1 LPVITHTGAPK
12 SGYPYSAPILS
23 LKLAAAVQASPFIE
37 DLPIEDFGALREKS
51 MVGKRFKPCDETWGL
66 VLFEMSPSTELLAYA
81 ALALVAY
88 AVALLL
94 LWLWL

>member
-1 LPVITHTGAPK
+1 MRNQW
-12 SGYPYSAPILS
+12 SAS
-23 LKLAAAVQASPFIE
+23 AFNS
-37 DLPIEDFGALREKS
+37 
-51 MVGKRFKPCDETWGL
+51 CDETWGL

>member
-1 LPVITHTGAPK
+1 MI
-12 SGYPYSAPILS
+12 
-23 LKLAAAVQASPFIE
+23 
-37 DLPIEDFGALREKS
+37 
-51 MVGKRFKPCDETWGL
+51 ETWEACCF
-66 VLFEMSPSTELLAYA
+66 FEMSSSTELLAYA

>member
-1 LPVITHTGAPK
+1 MQVRPAEGVGHFPVIGSWRVPNHLLSRVRSCPWVIDRLTARTTTTQEST
-12 SGYPYSAPILS
+12 SGTR
-23 LKLAAAVQASPFIE
+23 VQF
-37 DLPIEDFGALREKS
+37 D
-51 MVGKRFKPCDETWGL
+51 DETWEAR
-66 VLFEMSPSTELLAYA
+66 VVEMSPSTELLAYA

>member
-1 LPVITHTGAPK
+1 
-12 SGYPYSAPILS
+12 
-23 LKLAAAVQASPFIE
+23 
-37 DLPIEDFGALREKS
+37 
-51 MVGKRFKPCDETWGL
+51 MVGKRVQFVEPGSF

>member
-1 LPVITHTGAPK
+1 LGSSPTPRAEDARAVDGSSTGRRVPK
-12 SGYPYSAPILS
+12 RWKRESIGC
-23 LKLAAAVQASPFIE
+23 KRVQF
-37 DLPIEDFGALREKS
+37 D
-51 MVGKRFKPCDETWGL
+51 DETWEA
-66 VLFEMSPSTELLAYA
+66 VLFKMSPSTELLAYA

>member
-1 LPVITHTGAPK
+1 MSVVGRGWRIFKRFEDWK
-12 SGYPYSAPILS
+12 SL
-23 LKLAAAVQASPFIE
+23 
-37 DLPIEDFGALREKS
+37 
-51 MVGKRFKPCDETWGL
+51 VGKRVQFDDGRL

>member
-1 LPVITHTGAPK
+1 VTFHVLLLKRLRGRRKTAPTCPLLGTPSCPVGDAGGGFSSASRTGNHW
-12 SGYPYSAPILS
+12 SAS
-23 LKLAAAVQASPFIE
+23 AFS
-37 DLPIEDFGALREKS
+37 S
-51 MVGKRFKPCDETWGL
+51 MTRPGRL

>member
-1 LPVITHTGAPK
+1 MTFHAPLLK
-12 SGYPYSAPILS
+12 GLRSGEE
-23 LKLAAAVQASPFIE
+23 KLAPTSSAFS
-37 DLPIEDFGALREKS
+37 S
-51 MVGKRFKPCDETWGL
+51 MPRRGRL
-66 VLFEMSPSTELLAYA
+66 VLFEISPSTELLAYA

>member
-1 LPVITHTGAPK
+1 MRPG
-12 SGYPYSAPILS
+12 
-23 LKLAAAVQASPFIE
+23 
-37 DLPIEDFGALREKS
+37 R
-51 MVGKRFKPCDETWGL
+51 L

>member
-1 LPVITHTGAPK
+1 
-12 SGYPYSAPILS
+12 
-23 LKLAAAVQASPFIE
+23 
-37 DLPIEDFGALREKS
+37 
-51 MVGKRFKPCDETWGL
+51 MVGTRVQFDDETWEAC
-66 VLFEMSPSTELLAYA
+66 VVEMSPSTELLAYA

>member
-1 LPVITHTGAPK
+1 MIFHALLLKGLGWEKKNSPNCPLLRN
-12 SGYPYSAPILS
+12 SPLS
-23 LKLAAAVQASPFIE
+23 RSRTRV
-37 DLPIEDFGALREKS
+37 EDFQALRGLES
-51 MVGKRFKPCDETWGL
+51 LVGERVQFDARPGRL
-66 VLFEMSPSTELLAYA
+66 VLFEMNPSTELLAYA